1 MDSSIDNNTNATIL
15 QLQSELVS
23 AKSALEQ
30 KNLAVKQL
38 QTKAQ
43 ELVRSLDAKYK
54 LQIDELT
61 TQKSALEAEA
71 DDLRKKRPSV
81 EDHMKLIAESK
92 RLEKALSDAESS
104 AAAAETRAATALAEL
119 SSLASA
125 SISSS
130 SSSSSSAKTI
140 REEELVLAQ
149 QECDAAMAVARSEKK
164 RADEALLV
172 REAAVR
178 EARETRLRADA
189 LSQQVVASAA
199 EVTRLGE
206 ALSAQLAVNKRQ
218 SEEHHNFVATSQAQ
232 AEDRMLDLAT
242 AISRAEAAEGR
253 CLAFEKSE
261 KAHHVSLSHA
271 VAEAKNAQIELE
283 NLSKETNALR
293 QASKAS
299 AAREHAIKTET
310 ANLSAR
316 ITRAEAAAQSERVE
330 WAAARQRFEDQ
341 LSAKA
346 SERERLIAEAGRL
359 TRQLDEVTVELR
371 AAKAM
376 VDNHGASAQAARN
389 ALAAAESRA
398 ADAEAR
404 YNMQQTSLRSSE
416 GASGRLRADAQAAQ
430 EEALRLKAALAEHS
444 DVISSALKR
453 EGELM
458 DSLNDALRRA
468 SDAEKEAES
477 HKKRLE
483 EAEKRSALA
492 LREAKDDQ
500 RKRLE
505 AKTELV
511 SVAQSF
517 EREKAAFASL
527 STVLTSSFMPKLLS
541 LCTGL
546 QNLLATLDPAAAAAI
561 EATHGSHV
569 GDADSFSASSGLDF
583 DADLDAPLDS
593 DDHTMHMKRFAS
605 RLKRSLEFGDKNKAV
620 GGSVTG
626 SEEAS
631 DILEQRISSL
641 LDQAQASTYAATTVA
656 AKLARKNQ
664 SESADSSSSNGD
676 GDSSASSLS
685 ALSLFTSCLFPPAL
699 PSKPTGRGM
708 MIQDG
713 TISTPPSINA
723 HRGGGGG
730 GRRGVSIATPQSG
743 ARGSGEDASLVL
755 HGEGL
760 NHRGGVGAS
769 LSRAISE

>member
-1 MDSSIDNNTNATIL
+1 METTNEAATIL
-15 QLQSELVS
+15 QLQAELQAARS
-23 AKSALEQ
+23 SLDQ

-54 LQIDELT
+54 VQIDELN

-71 DDLRKKRPSV
+71 DTLRKQRPS
-81 EDHMKLIAESK
+81 IAETS
-92 RLEKALSDAESS
+92 RLEKALAEATQRFTTAE
-104 AAAAETRAATALAEL
+104 AAAAGAETRAAAALAEL
-119 SSLASA
+119 NSLSVAASVNSISTS

-130 SSSSSSAKTI
+130 SAKII

-164 RADEALLV
+164 RADEALLA

-178 EARETRLRADA
+178 EAREARLRADT
-189 LSQQVVASAA
+189 LSQQVSSSAT
-199 EVTRLGE
+199 EISRLTE
-206 ALSAQLAVNKRQ
+206 ALSAQQTANKRQ
-218 SEEHHNFVATSQAQ
+218 SEEHHNYVASSQAQ
-232 AEDRMLDLAT
+232 AEDRMLELAT
-242 AISRAEAAEGR
+242 AISRAEAAEAR
-253 CLAFEKSE
+253 CAVFEKAE
-261 KAHHVSLSHA
+261 KANHASLSHA

-283 NLSKETNALR
+283 NLNKETNALR

-299 AAREHAIKTET
+299 AAREHAIKAES

-341 LSAKA
+341 LSAKT

-359 TRQLDEVTVELR
+359 TRQLDEVSVELR

-430 EEALRLKAALAEHS
+430 EEVQRLKATLAEHS
-444 DVISSALKR
+444 DVISNALKR

-468 SDAEKEAES
+468 SDAEKEAEA
-477 HKKRLE
+477 HKKRLDD
-483 EAEKRSALA
+483 AEKRAVIA
-492 LREAKDDQ
+492 LRDAKDDQ

-527 STVLTSSFMPKLLS
+527 SNVLTSSLLPKLLS

-546 QNLLATLDPAAAAAI
+546 RNLLATLDPAAAAAATAAI
-561 EATHGSHV
+561 EANSGN
-569 GDADSFSASSGLDF
+569 GDMDTFSAASGLDF
-583 DADLDAPLDS
+583 DADLDAPFDS

-605 RLKRSLEFGDKNKAV
+605 RLKRSLEFGDKNKA
-620 GGSVTG
+620 GSGSTG

-656 AKLARKNQ
+656 AKLARKIQ
-664 SESADSSSSNGD
+664 SESADSSRDN
-676 GDSSASSLS
+676 DSSTSSS
-685 ALSLFTSCLFPPAL
+685 ALLLFTSCLFPPAPPL
-699 PSKPTGRGM
+699 KPTGRG
-708 MIQDG
+708 ITAQDG
-713 TISTPPSINA
+713 SIISTPSSMSAA

-730 GRRGVSIATPQSG
+730 GRRAPPMLATPQSG
-743 ARGSGEDASLVL
+743 TRGSGEDASLVL
-755 HGEGL
+755 NGEGL
-760 NHRGGVGAS
+760 NYRGGGGAS
-769 LSRAISE
+769 SSM